1 MLLYFHKGQN
11 DMYKHFV
18 FASLRIYIPGIM
30 KSVCIEGFDFGSK
43 TLSSGLVTIYI
54 CLVFIYVCIFI
65 HT

>member
-30 KSVCIEGFDFGSK
+30 KSVCIEGFDIGSK
-43 TLSSGLVTIYI
+43 TLLVWFCYDIRIYT
-54 CLVFIYVCIFI
+54 VYV
-65 HT
+65 